1 MQSTPTLTQGE
12 YILSNLRA
20 DPLTADNLH
29 RLKNIG
35 SNGQAPVGTHHLT
48 EVRRRSKPQ
57 RFRLLRNPYS
67 AGDAW
72 MRTSW
77 KWRRCTPR
85 LDAHVPLMSL
95 RYSKADYI

>member
-35 SNGQAPVGTHHLT
+35 SNGQAPVGTRHLT
-48 EVRRRSKPQ
+48 EVHRRSKPQ
-57 RFRLLRNPYS
+57 HFGLLRIQLEMLGCAPAGNS
-67 AGDAW
+67 GDA
-72 MRTSW
+72 
-77 KWRRCTPR
+77 
-85 LDAHVPLMSL
+85 L
-95 RYSKADYI
+95 RGLTLKCS